1 VKAALLREYN
11 ADLVLEDV
19 PDPTIETPL
28 DVIVKIGAAG
38 LCRTDIHI
46 QQGWF
51 ADAHREAGL
60 QLPYAPGHENA
71 GWVEEVG
78 SAVTHVAPGDPVILH
93 PLQTCGLC
101 RACRAGQDMHCD
113 FGVFNGLLAP
123 GGFAEYMRT
132 NARTVIKLAP
142 HLQPTDVAALA
153 DAGLT
158 AYHAVKKSI
167 PLLYPG
173 TRALVIGAG
182 GLGHIGIQ
190 CLLAMSP
197 AEIIVLDT
205 NEGALKLARELG
217 AHHVVQTKKDGSH
230 LQEVRDLTDG
240 KGAEVVIDF
249 VGEKGA
255 PADGIALLRPA
266 GSYFVIGYGE
276 DIQVAT
282 QKIILEEINFIGNL
296 VGTYNDLAELMVL
309 TAQGRVSLH
318 TQTYDLADVNT
329 AIADLEN
336 GSLVGRGILVP

>member
-1 VKAALLREYN
+1 
-11 ADLVLEDV
+11 V
-19 PDPTIETPL
+19 PDPTIESPL

-123 GGFAEYMRT
+123 GGFAQYMRT

-158 AYHAVKKSI
+158 AYHAVKKPI

-197 AEIIVLDT
+197 TEIIVLDR
-205 NEGALKLARELG
+205 NEGALKLAKELG
-217 AHHVVQTKKDGSH
+217 AHHVVQTKKDGSTCRRSATSPTARE
-230 LQEVRDLTDG
+230 LRSSSTSSG
-240 KGAEVVIDF
+240 RR
-249 VGEKGA
+249 A
-255 PADGIALLRPA
+255 PPPTGSPCSARP
-266 GSYFVIGYGE
+266 GRTSSS
-276 DIQVAT
+276 
-282 QKIILEEINFIGNL
+282 
-296 VGTYNDLAELMVL
+296 LAELMVL
-309 TAQGRVSLH
+309 TAQGQVSLH

>member
-1 VKAALLREYN
+1 VRAALLHDYN
-11 ADLVLEDV
+11 TDFVMGEV
-19 PDPTIETPL
+19 PDPTIDGPL
-28 DVIVKIGAAG
+28 DVIVRIGAAG

-51 ADAHREAGL
+51 AEAHRGAGL
-60 QLPYAPGHENA
+60 ALPYAPGHENA

-78 SAVTHVAPGDPVILH
+78 SAVTNVAPGDAVILH

-101 RACRAGQDMHCD
+101 RACRAGQDMHCEN
-113 FGVFNGLLAP
+113 GVFNGLVAQ
-123 GGFAEYMRT
+123 GGFAQYMKT
-132 NARTVIKLAP
+132 NARCTIKLAS
-142 HLQPTDVAALA
+142 HLQPADVAALA

-158 AYHAVKKSI
+158 AYHAVKKSL

-173 TRALVIGAG
+173 TKALVIGAG

-197 AEIIVLDT
+197 AEIIVLDP
-205 NEGALKLARELG
+205 NEGALRLAKELG
-217 AHHVVQTKKDGSH
+217 AHHAVQTKRDGSH

-240 KGAEVVIDF
+240 KGAEIVIDF

-276 DIQVAT
+276 DIQVPT
-282 QKIILEEINFIGNL
+282 QRIILEEINFIGNL
-296 VGTYNDLAELMVL
+296 VGTYNDLAELMIL
-309 TAQGRVSLH
+309 TAQGKVSLH
-318 TQTYDLADVNT
+318 TQTYDLADVNQ

-336 GSLVGRGILVP
+336 GKLVGRGILVP